1 MWDHGKQTVSE
12 RDKLNN
18 ERMKTITRKKT
29 LDEKNWECN
38 ENMGV
43 QMETL
48 NEYKVNDMGTENNGS
63 ADFIHYI
70 YFYLLIH
77 FVFFIYF
84 LFIYFY
90 LFLNP
95 PEAIC
100 HCALR
105 EARGS
110 RFLIFIYLFFHIYV
124 CTHVY
129 TWTNLQLH
137 TRTYILAR
145 RTAHTL
151 ENYVYVHIRGR
162 WTHMHILSCAY
173 THSYT
178 QTHIHSEN
186 TWI

>member
-1 MWDHGKQTVSE
+1 
-12 RDKLNN
+12 
-18 ERMKTITRKKT
+18 
-29 LDEKNWECN
+29 
-38 ENMGV
+38 
-43 QMETL
+43 METL

-110 RFLIFIYLFFHIYV
+110 RFLIFIYLFFSYICMYTRIHMNEFTIAHTHI
-124 CTHVY
+124 
-129 TWTNLQLH
+129 H
-137 TRTYILAR
+137 TRTQD
-145 RTAHTL
+145 RT
-151 ENYVYVHIRGR
+151 
-162 WTHMHILSCAY
+162 Y
-173 THSYT
+173 T
-178 QTHIHSEN
+178 
-186 TWI
+186 